1 VIILECRDDIGSK
14 RDRNIIKAVPCI
26 SLISALSGIILVL
39 IISASGS
46 QELGLIMTVL
56 FSPFVVGYAA
66 LGVYS
71 FIYREKG
78 LLKRRITAFI
88 LLVIPFIA
96 SLLLVAIT
104 SYAVPD
110 IVDSLIRHMPS
121 RISKTA
127 AIFLSVY
134 ALTAIMMFTSHG
146 VISTVV
152 AYFRV
157 YTARIYLS
165 MENLKNDGTDSRR
178 NKISRWV
185 YDIPN
190 IIDVDRV
197 ELDPVPDDEEFPLK
211 LFSSLAFSIFALG
224 LSISSYV
231 FLNPI
236 FQSTFTLEEAVLITI
251 ILTFFVPV
259 LVIPWFIT
267 RDTGAKIKSRARDYY
282 LWNGMKKRL
291 YQGLF
296 TVVIFLSFFMISM
309 YIGFDLVRT
318 LYTYA
323 GYIILTAFLSM
334 LYAFIYANYYYRG
347 FKKGIVDS
355 FNDAKQS

>member
-1 VIILECRDDIGSK
+1 MIR
-14 RDRNIIKAVPCI
+14 AVPYI
-26 SLISALSGIILVL
+26 VLVSALSGVL
-39 IISASGS
+39 LATIVSMSDS
-46 QELGLIMTVL
+46 HELGLIMTVL
-56 FSPFVVGYAA
+56 FSPFVVGFAV

-71 FIYREKG
+71 YIYREKG
-78 LLKRRITAFI
+78 LLSKRTTAFI

-96 SLLLVAIT
+96 SLMLLAIT
-104 SYAVPD
+104 SYAMPD
-110 IVDSLIRHMPS
+110 MADML
-121 RISKTA
+121 SKYIPFQAEKTVV
-127 AIFLSVY
+127 IFVSVY
-134 ALTAIMMFTSHG
+134 ALTGIMTFTSHG

-165 MENLKNDGTDSRR
+165 MEKIKNDDTDTRR

-190 IIDVDRV
+190 IIDVDHV
-197 ELDPVPDDEEFPLK
+197 ELEPVPDKGKFPLK

-224 LSISSYV
+224 LSVSSYI

-236 FQSTFTLEEAVLITI
+236 FHSSFTIEEAVIVTI

-267 RDTGAKIKSRARDYY
+267 RDTGAKIKSQARDYY

-309 YIGFDLVRT
+309 YIGFDVVRT

-323 GYIILTAFLSM
+323 GYIAITAFLSM
-334 LYAFIYANYYYRG
+334 LYAFIYANYYYKG
-347 FKKGIVDS
+347 FKEGIVDS
-355 FNDAKQS
+355 FNEAKRCDVAVKQYIRQK